1 LEGKDPQSAH
11 GENIGAIMKLLDRYI
26 LKKFLCSFLFVLLML
41 TAVIT
46 LIDFTEKNGQF
57 IKHKLGYKEIINY
70 YYYGYVPFIINFIIP
85 ISVFVTTVFVT
96 SMLAQHTEII
106 AILSSGVS
114 FFRFITPY
122 LAGAMVIT
130 LCSFVLTGWGLA
142 EANMRRVAFE
152 TEYIDGFLH
161 NRSQHLHIRI
171 PPDRYFYVEH
181 YRTYNNSGTN
191 VTIEKIKDNRLLEKL
206 SAKRIQWLQEEE
218 KWKLQDWTIRKMEGL
233 EEHIQHG
240 NTLEMILGIHPN
252 DFSINPKLHETLT
265 LPELDNQ
272 IEVLKSQG
280 AENVHIFLVEKY
292 VRYMSPFAA
301 VILTFM
307 GVVVSARK
315 TRRGIGLQIAV
326 GFILA
331 FVYIACF
338 LFSKG
343 VAEAKGTHLLLTVWM
358 PNIIFSVLGIVLYR
372 LIPK

>member
-1 LEGKDPQSAH
+1 MEGKDSQSAH

-26 LKKFLCSFLFVLLML
+26 LKKFLYSFLFVLLML

-57 IKHKLGYKEIINY
+57 IKHKLGYKEIIDY
-70 YYYGYVPFIINFIIP
+70 YYYGYVPFIINFIMP
-85 ISVFVTTVFVT
+85 ISVFITTVFVT
-96 SMLAQHTEII
+96 SRLAQRTEVI

-114 FFRFITPY
+114 FSRFMTPY
-122 LAGAMVIT
+122 LTGAMVIT

-142 EANMRRVAFE
+142 KANMRRVTFE
-152 TEYIDGFLH
+152 TEYMDRFLH

-191 VTIEKIKDNRLLEKL
+191 VTIEKIHDNQLLEKL
-206 SAKRIQWLQEEE
+206 SAQKIKWLQKEE
-218 KWKLQDWTIRKMEGL
+218 KWQLQDWTIRKIEGL

-240 NTLEMILGIHPN
+240 NTLDMILSIHPN
-252 DFSINPKLHETLT
+252 DFSMNPKLHEVLT
-265 LPELDNQ
+265 LPELDTQ

-280 AENVHIFLVEKY
+280 AENVRIFLTEKY

-301 VILTFM
+301 IILTFM

-315 TRRGIGLQIAV
+315 TRKGIGLQIAV

-358 PNIIFSVLGIVLYR
+358 PNIVFSVVGVILYR